1 MNGIGV
7 VFGIMILLGLAIVG
21 YAFVRWRYK
30 KAGPD
35 EALIVYGRRTIFGQ
49 KVRGAGGEIEGFRIV
64 RGGGTFVWP
73 ATENYEV
80 LSLRMMTLDL
90 DLIHVYTVQGIP
102 INVKAVAQV
111 KISGGID
118 HIRRA
123 AEGFLGVPPGQV
135 QSTIKETVAGHLR
148 GIIGTLTVE
157 ELYRD
162 QKRFQERVR
171 EEAHQDLDGMGFEFR
186 SFVFREIQD
195 DEGYLNALGQP
206 KIQEALKNA
215 RIATAE
221 SDREAKL
228 GEESARQQ
236 KEQKRFAVD
245 TEIADSEKSLSLK
258 KATIRKAVDVANA
271 QAVKAGEM
279 ELKVQ
284 DIAIAEKEVNRQKLE
299 LNATV
304 REKADASKYEAER
317 HADAEQYR
325 VERQAAAERRRR
337 EEASEALRAEGRA
350 KAEAEAVQRRDIGL
364 AEAEAI
370 QARGQA
376 EAEARRLLAEA
387 LKLYNEAGLSIEALK
402 VLPEIAAAVAE
413 PLARAG
419 STTIISHGSGPGE
432 GTGAARLSE
441 DVVQVLSELNPI
453 MEQLTGINLRAFLQD
468 IAGLPGAVA
477 KAAASGSAGTHEGKK
492 TVGSQAEHEQSTRTS
507 DEPGASTRPETA
519 TSSPPAGDSG
529 R

>member
-1 MNGIGV
+1 MELIVCFGV
-7 VFGIMILLGLAIVG
+7 MGFLFFTYLVVK
-21 YAFVRWRYK
+21 WRYK

-35 EALIVYGRRTIFGQ
+35 EALIVYGRRALLGRKI
-49 KVRGAGGEIEGFRIV
+49 KDEEGATEGFRIV
-64 RGGGTFVWP
+64 RGGGTFVLP
-73 ATENYEV
+73 ATENYEI
-80 LSLRMMTLDL
+80 LSLRMMTLDI
-90 DLIHVYTVQGIP
+90 DLVHVYTVQGIP

-111 KISGGID
+111 KVSSNVD
-118 HIRRA
+118 NIRRA
-123 AEGFLGVPPGQV
+123 AEGFLGVPADQI

-162 QKRFQERVR
+162 QKRFQDSVR
-171 EEAHQDLDGMGFEFR
+171 EEAHSDLEGMGFEFR

-215 RIATAE
+215 RIATAQ
-221 SDREAKL
+221 SDREAKVA
-228 GEESARQQ
+228 EESARQQ
-236 KEQKRFAVD
+236 KEQKRFGVD
-245 TEIADSEKSLSLK
+245 TEIADAEKTLSLK
-258 KATIRKAVDVANA
+258 KASIRREVDVAEA

-284 DIAIAEKEVNRQKLE
+284 DIAICEREVERQKLE

-304 REKADASKYEAER
+304 REKAEAKKFEAER
-317 HADAEQYR
+317 LADADQYR

-337 EEASEALRAEGRA
+337 EEAAAAVKAEGTA
-350 KAEAEAVQRRDIGL
+350 KAEAESVMRRDIGL

-370 QARGQA
+370 RAKGEA

-402 VLPEIAAAVAE
+402 VLPEIAAAIAE

-419 STTIISHGSGPGE
+419 SATIITQGGNSGE
-432 GTGAARLSE
+432 GTGAAKLSE
-441 DVVQVLSELNPI
+441 DVTQVLSQLNPI
-453 MEQLTGINLRAFLQD
+453 MEQLAGVNLRSFLQG
-468 IAGLPGAVA
+468 ISKLPGAVSA
-477 KAAASGSAGTHEGKK
+477 KL
-492 TVGSQAEHEQSTRTS
+492 SQEQN
-507 DEPGASTRPETA
+507 PE
-519 TSSPPAGDSG
+519 DQE
-529 R
+529 